1 VIRNGSRI
9 SIKSRRR
16 SIRRDIRRNIR
27 RSIRGRIIIYTN
39 RRECMK
45 KKSSQGMNK
54 NRRN

>member
-1 VIRNGSRI
+1 MIRNGSRI